1 MSITRVTE
9 GDVLTA
15 LSKIEDP
22 DLHRDIVSLG
32 FIKNLKIDGSV
43 VTFDFNLTTPA
54 CPVKDSL
61 RDQAKQVVEILPGV
75 DEANVNMTAEVRQH
89 AAPDKSAIA
98 GIRNIVAV
106 GSGKGGVG
114 KSTVAINLAAALSVA
129 GARVGLLDGDIYGP
143 SIPIMMGIRN
153 RELEAKDR
161 RLIPHR
167 AHDISFISMGNMA
180 PEDKPLIWRGPV
192 AHKAF
197 QQCLLGTE
205 WGELDYLLID
215 MPPGTG
221 DVHITLVQTA
231 PLTGAVLVSTP
242 QDVGLTISLK
252 TLRMFE
258 QTKVHPLG
266 IIENMSYYVCPHCGE
281 RDEIFGHGQVGQKS
295 EELGIPFLGEIPLDP
310 RIRAQA
316 DLGVPIVIAD
326 PQAPSAQAY
335 RRIAELLAAQVSIQ
349 NYRADE
355 EPSMAPREIRQTNET
370 ELAITWGDGH
380 ASTYSLRYLRQQCPC
395 AVCVDELTHE
405 RRLDAAA
412 VPHDIHILNISHV
425 GNYAVRFD
433 WSDGHNTGIY
443 VFDRLR
449 DLCQCALCSSQEV
462 NVDRE
467 VADRSGG

>member
-1 MSITRVTE
+1 MSTTQVAER
-9 GDVLTA
+9 DVLAA
-15 LSKIEDP
+15 LSQIKDP
-22 DLHRDIVSLG
+22 DLHRDVVTLG
-32 FIKNLKIDGSV
+32 FIKNLKIDGGV

-61 RDQAKQVVEILPGV
+61 RDQAKQVVESLPGV
-75 DEANVNMTAEVRQH
+75 REANVNMTAEVRQH

-114 KSTVAINLAAALSVA
+114 KSTVAINLAAALSLA
-129 GARVGLLDGDIYGP
+129 GARVGLMDGDIYGP
-143 SIPIMMGIRN
+143 TIPIMMGIRD
-153 RELEAKDR
+153 RELEMKNG

-167 AHDISFISMGNMA
+167 AHGVSFISMGYMA
-180 PEDKPLIWRGPV
+180 LGDKPLIWRGPM
-192 AHKAF
+192 AHKAL

-215 MPPGTG
+215 LPPGTG

-266 IIENMSYYVCPHCGE
+266 IIENMSYYVCAHCGE
-281 RDEIFGHGQVGQKS
+281 REDIFGHGQVAEKS

-316 DLGVPIVIAD
+316 DVGVPIVIAD
-326 PQAPSAQAY
+326 PLAPSAKVY

-349 NYRADE
+349 NYGTGE
-355 EPSMAPREIRQTNET
+355 EGSGTVAREIKQISET

-380 ASTYSLRYLRQQCPC
+380 VSAYPLRYLRQQCPC
-395 AVCVDELTHE
+395 AVCVDEWTHE

-412 VPHDIHILNISHV
+412 IPDDIHILSISPV

-443 VFDRLR
+443 AFDRLR
-449 DLCQCALCSSQEV
+449 GLCQCPICISQKG
-462 NVDRE
+462 R
-467 VADRSGG
+467 R